1 MIQFGVVLHIDEE
14 LGRGAVGIAGTGHGD
29 GAALVGKAVVGFVLD
44 GGMGRL
50 FFHLHVHTAALD
62 HESLD
67 HAVENGVGVE
77 AFIHI
82 FEEILHGGGSLV
94 GIQFDKDIAG
104 GGFQKHG
111 RIGHDTLLEK

>member
-1 MIQFGVVLHIDEE
+1 MGLA
-14 LGRGAVGIAGTGHGD
+14 GAGHGD
-29 GAALVGKAVVGFVLD
+29 GAALVGEAVVGFVLD
-44 GGMGRL
+44 GGVGRL
-50 FFHLHVHTAALD
+50 FFHLHVHAAALN
-62 HESLD
+62 HEALD

-104 GGFQKHG
+104 SGFQKHG